1 MQRLTE
7 IKNEL
12 EYYLEPLDNGEKTC
26 AIDHIYG
33 VSHLCALI
41 AMRRS
46 ADVEIATVCGLLHD
60 IWTCKT
66 GDSTNHAHHGAK
78 LAKEILEGTRLFD
91 NREISTI
98 TEAIRNH
105 TNKGEEHDLY
115 SEILKDAD
123 VVHRYLVN
131 IEVKFSKSK
140 AQRVKNTMR
149 ELGLNV
155 KVKKK

>member
-12 EYYLEPLDNGEKTC
+12 EVYLDSLESGERTP
-26 AIDHIYG
+26 ATDHIYG

-41 AMRRS
+41 AIRRG
-46 ADVEIATVCGLLHD
+46 ADVEIATACGLLHD
-60 IWTCKT
+60 IWTVKT
-66 GDSTNHAHHGAK
+66 GDSSNHAHHGAK
-78 LAKEILEGTRLFD
+78 FAKGILEDTRLFD
-91 NREISTI
+91 KREIDKII
-98 TEAIRNH
+98 TAIRNH
-105 TNKGEEHDLY
+105 TNKGDEHDIY

-131 IEVKFSKSK
+131 SNEKFSKSK
-140 AQRVKNTMR
+140 GQRIKNTLR